1 MTWFRGKLS
10 SCPNQ
15 QVVQW
20 FSNRVIQLDR
30 HFMKRHRRAQTEHDR
45 STDVD
50 SSDSD
55 LFRNAIDKVRPLSK
69 GGDLPPE
76 TTRPAPLP
84 RQFESDEAAVR
95 DELLTHAFDPASI
108 ELGDE
113 ILYLKPGQPERLL
126 KQLRRGHFSIRAE
139 IDLHQM
145 TVRVARE
152 AIKLFLADALAHDE
166 LCVRIVHG
174 KGLRSAAR
182 GPVVKRMTEQ
192 VLRRRD
198 DVLAFASALP
208 AQGGTGAVLVL
219 LRSDR

>member
-1 MTWFRGKLS
+1 
-10 SCPNQ
+10 
-15 QVVQW
+15 
-20 FSNRVIQLDR
+20 
-30 HFMKRHRRAQTEHDR
+30 MKDLRRYLKAGREKPPVAED
-45 STDVD
+45 DLN
-50 SSDSD
+50 
-55 LFRNAIDKVRPLSK
+55 LFREAVGKVRPLPVRA
-69 GGDLPPE
+69 DLPPE
-76 TTRPAPLP
+76 VTRPAPLAK
-84 RQFESDEAAVR
+84 QFERDEAAVR
-95 DELLTHAFDPASI
+95 DDLLTHAFDPGTI

-126 KQLRRGHFSIRAE
+126 KQLRRGHFSIRSE

-145 TVRVARE
+145 TVRVARD
-152 AIKLFLADALAHDE
+152 AIKGFLAEALAHDE

-174 KGLRSAAR
+174 KGLRSASR

-219 LRSDR
+219 LRGS

>member
-1 MTWFRGKLS
+1 
-10 SCPNQ
+10 
-15 QVVQW
+15 
-20 FSNRVIQLDR
+20 
-30 HFMKRHRRAQTEHDR
+30 MKNLRRYLKAGREKPLVAEDDQN
-45 STDVD
+45 
-50 SSDSD
+50 
-55 LFRNAIDKVRPLSK
+55 LFREAIGKVRLLPVHV
-69 GGDLPPE
+69 DLPPAV
-76 TTRPAPLP
+76 TRPAPLAK
-84 RQFESDEAAVR
+84 QFERDEAAVR
-95 DELLTHAFDPASI
+95 DELLTHAFDPGTI

-126 KQLRRGHFSIRAE
+126 KQLRRGHFSIRSE

-145 TVRVARE
+145 TVRVARDAIKGFLAE
-152 AIKLFLADALAHDE
+152 AIAHDE

-174 KGLRSAAR
+174 KGLRSASR

-219 LRSDR
+219 LRGN

>member
-1 MTWFRGKLS
+1 
-10 SCPNQ
+10 
-15 QVVQW
+15 
-20 FSNRVIQLDR
+20 
-30 HFMKRHRRAQTEHDR
+30 MKRLRRPQTER
-45 STDVD
+45 SRSPEVD
-50 SSDSD
+50 GSDSE
-55 LFRNAIDKVRPLSK
+55 LFRDAVGKVRSLTAQ
-69 GGDLPPE
+69 GELPPE
-76 TTRPAPLP
+76 ITRPAPLP
-84 RQFESDEAAVR
+84 RQFEADEAAVQG
-95 DELLTHAFDPASI
+95 ELLSHTFDPAAI

-145 TVRVARE
+145 TVAVARD
-152 AIKLFLADALAHDE
+152 AIKLFLADAIAHDE

-192 VLRRRD
+192 TLRRRD